1 MIKVSDE
8 KLTDGKRAV
17 GVCSTCFPTSRR
29 IPTTWALSTSPT
41 NTEDLGHDPGSTVKE
56 DGGWAAAGR
65 MAGSHGIEGTKK
77 VN

>member
-1 MIKVSDE
+1 MFNLFSNIKKDPNN
-8 KLTDGKRAV
+8 LGP
-17 GVCSTCFPTSRR
+17 FY
-29 IPTTWALSTSPT
+29 IT
-41 NTEDLGHDPGSTVKE
+41 NKYGGSGAVKE

>member
-41 NTEDLGHDPGSTVKE
+41 NTEDVGHDPGSTVKE
-56 DGGWAAAGR
+56 EAGLQLGEWQAHMGLKGPR
-65 MAGSHGIEGTKK
+65 K
-77 VN
+77 